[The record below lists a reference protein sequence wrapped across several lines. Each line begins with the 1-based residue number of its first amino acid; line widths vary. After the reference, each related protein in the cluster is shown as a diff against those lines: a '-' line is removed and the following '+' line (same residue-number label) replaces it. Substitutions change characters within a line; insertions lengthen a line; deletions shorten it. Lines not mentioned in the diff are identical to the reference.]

1 MPGILT
7 RPDIGHEGYER
18 ATAHLDPPFAVVD
31 LRAFDRNAADLV
43 RRAGGLPIRV
53 ASKSLRCRHL
63 IERVLARQGYRGVM
77 CYSLPEALW
86 LHACGTSDDLLV
98 AYPTVDRAALRALA
112 GDAAARRHI
121 TVTADSPAHLDFIDA
136 TLGDGHPDIRVCLEL
151 DVSWRPL
158 ARGPLHIGTRRSPL
172 HTPQQAA
179 RFAATILARPGFT
192 LVGVMGY
199 EGQIAGLGDAP
210 PGHPVR
216 AALVRAIQARS
227 AAELRERRTDTVRR
241 ISGLTALEFVN
252 GGGTGSLEITAEDH
266 SVTELAAGSGLVG
279 PTLFDAYRRFRPEP
293 ALLYALPVVRRPAPG
308 IATLFAGGYLASGT
322 ATADRLPSPF
332 RPAGLRL
339 TSTEGAGEVQ
349 TPVRGAAA
357 DALAPGDRVWMRHAK
372 AGELAERFTHYHLVD
387 PAGEWEAGTKTVLT
401 YRGERQCFG

>member
-1 MPGILT
+1 MSGIAT
-7 RPDIGHEGYER
+7 RPDIGHERYER

-31 LRAFDRNAADLV
+31 LTAFDSNAADLV
-43 RRAGGLPIRV
+43 RRGGGLPIRV
-53 ASKSLRCRHL
+53 ASKSLRCRYL
-63 IERVLARQGYRGVM
+63 IERVLASAGYRGVM

-86 LHACGTSDDLLV
+86 LHASGTSDDLLV
-98 AYPTVDRAALRALA
+98 AYPTVNRAALRALA
-112 GDAAARRHI
+112 ADATARRHI
-121 TVTADSPAHLDFIDA
+121 TVTVDSPAHLDFIDD
-136 TLGDGHPDIRVCLEL
+136 TLGDGHPEIRVCLEL

-158 ARGPLHIGTRRSPL
+158 ARGPLHVGTRRSPL
-172 HTPQQAA
+172 HTPQQAV

-210 PGHPVR
+210 AGHPVR
-216 AALVRAIQARS
+216 AALIRTIQARS
-227 AAELRERRTDTVRR
+227 SAELRSRRADTVRR
-241 ISGLTALEFVN
+241 ILRLTALEFVN
-252 GGGTGSLEITAEDH
+252 GGGTGSLETTSEDK

-279 PTLFDAYRRFRPEP
+279 PTLFDAYRKFRPEP

-322 ATADRLPSPF
+322 GSPDRLPSPF
-332 RPAGLRL
+332 RPPGLRL
-339 TSTEGAGEVQ
+339 TGTEGAGEVQ

-357 DALAPGDRVWMRHAK
+357 GTLHTGDRVWMRHAK
-372 AGELAERFTHYHLVD
+372 AGELAERFTHYHLID
-387 PAGEWEAGTKTVLT
+387 HRGEWGAGIKTVPT